1 MKIQKNNQADEN
13 ITDSYQNGYSIE
25 DNGTYKVVVVT
36 KSGKTASATITYT
49 KLTAPYI
56 HLNETSLRLK
66 PNETFEL
73 KAETNIP
80 DAKLIWTTSDDR
92 IKVECSGY
100 KVEVKCE
107 VIVSDISYMLGD
119 VNRDGEITS
128 ADAQLIL
135 RYCVGKVELDDE
147 QLILADLNSDGE
159 ITSADAQKVLKIC
172 VNKE

>member
-1 MKIQKNNQADEN
+1 M
-13 ITDSYQNGYSIE
+13 
-25 DNGTYKVVVVT
+25 
-36 KSGKTASATITYT
+36 
-49 KLTAPYI
+49 
-56 HLNETSLRLK
+56 
-66 PNETFEL
+66 
-73 KAETNIP
+73 
-80 DAKLIWTTSDDR
+80 
-92 IKVECSGY
+92 
-100 KVEVKCE
+100 KCE

-159 ITSADAQKVLKIC
+159 ITSADAQKVLRIC